1 MSLSRSHLAAKT
13 NRKPDWTDGR
23 KSPPLADDDTLS
35 CYTAAETK
43 RFAKQLGLKPVTT
56 PITSPQSNGM
66 AESFVKTFK
75 RDYAK
80 LAHRPDSQTVMGQL
94 KAWFDDYN
102 SFHPHSALGY
112 LPPQLFRERRSAT

>member
-1 MSLSRSHLAAKT
+1 VCQVLGLSRGNLLDKITRS
-13 NRKPDWTDGR
+13 PQWTDGR
-23 KSPPLADDDTLS
+23 KSPPLADDDTLK
-35 CYTAAETK
+35 TK

-112 LPPQLFRERRSAT
+112 LPPQLFRERKSAT

>member
-1 MSLSRSHLAAKT
+1 MDYKTRAKI
-13 NRKPDWTDGR
+13 RDFDGIV
-23 KSPPLADDDTLS
+23 AT
-35 CYTAAETK
+35 
-43 RFAKQLGLKPVTT
+43 LGLD
-56 PITSPQSNGM
+56 
-66 AESFVKTFK
+66 A
-75 RDYAK
+75 AK

>member
-1 MSLSRSHLAAKT
+1 MQRSK
-13 NRKPDWTDGR
+13 
-23 KSPPLADDDTLS
+23 
-35 CYTAAETK
+35 YTAEFKAETV
-43 RFAKQLGLKPVTT
+43 KQLGLKPVTT

-80 LAHRPDSQTVMGQL
+80 LEHRPDSQTVMGQL

-112 LPPQLFRERRSAT
+112 LPPLLFRERRSAT